1 MEAVIAGGLREGHRF
16 PSRRNTVTLVRIGEQ
31 WAVRKVFASAESLEE
46 ELARME
52 EARRKGLRVPAL
64 LRREAETLYY
74 AYIDGVTAL
83 SYLESG
89 GSDPAVWTA
98 FADWIADFYLAMGC
112 LMRDCQL
119 RNYIFELPAN
129 RVTGF
134 DFEGE
139 VIRDAASAAGRLL
152 AYISTYDLADA
163 GAGESLQRESLQ
175 SLLRERFL
183 DRLAGAGLTAEQ
195 LSSAEQEQLAVLL
208 AERQKKR

>member
-1 MEAVIAGGLREGHRF
+1 MKTVTVGDLREGYRF

-31 WAVRKVFASAESLEE
+31 WAVRKVFASAESLTEE
-46 ELARME
+46 MTRME

-64 LRREAETLYY
+64 LRRDKKTIYY
-74 AYIDGVTAL
+74 AYINGTTAL

-89 GSDPAVWTA
+89 GSDPAVWNA
-98 FADWIADFYLAMGC
+98 FADWIADFYLAIGY

-119 RNYIFELPAN
+119 RNYIFSLPAY

-139 VIRDAASAAGRLL
+139 VLRDAASAVGRLL
-152 AYISTYDLADA
+152 AYVRTYDLADA
-163 GAGESLQRESLQ
+163 RAGESLPD
-175 SLLRERFL
+175 LLRERFL

>member
-1 MEAVIAGGLREGHRF
+1 MQEGYRF

-31 WAVRKVFASAESLEE
+31 WAVRKVFVSAESLTEE
-46 ELARME
+46 MTRME

-64 LRREAETLYY
+64 LRRDKKAIYY
-74 AYIDGVTAL
+74 AYINGTTAL
-83 SYLESG
+83 SYLESS
-89 GSDPAVWTA
+89 GSDPAVWNA
-98 FADWIADFYLAMGC
+98 GY

-119 RNYIFELPAN
+119 RNYIFSLPAY

-139 VIRDAASAAGRLL
+139 VLRDAASAVGRLL
-152 AYISTYDLADA
+152 AYVRTYDLADA
-163 GAGESLQRESLQ
+163 RAGESLPD
-175 SLLRERFL
+175 LLRERFL